1 MLFRSVPLRRR
12 GRIFRGLSRTHHPI
26 GCFILLFKANLR
38 MDLCQERKNN
48 ILLKYFKR
56 KFGKPKAAESC
67 QNLKASRCYDC
78 AAGQVPFRFGIA
90 LFAFRICILPKAA
103 AEKRRGV
110 YFLRRNPLRADKTV
124 LTTAEDGAIVH
135 TSFVKC
141 FEQDT
146 TSPDHRFQ
154 RAVGGAK
161 RQQGTG
167 RPSPVSSFGERRI
180 SAQ

>member
-1 MLFRSVPLRRR
+1 M
-12 GRIFRGLSRTHHPI
+12 G
-26 GCFILLFKANLR
+26 
-38 MDLCQERKNN
+38 LCQERKNN

-56 KFGKPKAAESC
+56 KFGKPKTAETG

-78 AAGQVPFRFGIA
+78 VAGQVPFRFGIA
-90 LFAFRICILPKAA
+90 LFVFRICILPKAA

-110 YFLRRNPLRADKTV
+110 YFLRRNPSCADKIV
-124 LTTAEDGAIVH
+124 LTTAEDGSIVH

-167 RPSPVSSFGERRI
+167 RPSPVSSRGERRKRRVI
-180 SAQ
+180 AAGPPPLTGCALRSIRAAVERPVFRQAKW